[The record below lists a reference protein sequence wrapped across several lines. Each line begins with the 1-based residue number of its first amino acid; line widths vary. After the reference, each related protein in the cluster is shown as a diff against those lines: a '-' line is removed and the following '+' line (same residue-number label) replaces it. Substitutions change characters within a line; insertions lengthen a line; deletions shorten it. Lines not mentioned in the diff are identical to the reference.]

1 MPAKKHH
8 STTKHLKRP
17 ATQSVLQFKEPAMPN
32 NSGTEQLAQYELKL
46 EPIVDKKTYDN
57 FLKAIAMRVYT
68 EFEKTLQSEGVARPE
83 LCIVGFDI
91 SKIDTPAEVRMS
103 EYVALNARL
112 IVERAFVD
120 IRDYAHSNM
129 PRVFREMEADKNTSD
144 DLIPYIESKV
154 QRDLTMEIR
163 AIAMIHIPDAEKFS
177 YVSKLKQL

>member
-1 MPAKKHH
+1 M
-8 STTKHLKRP
+8 KRP

-57 FLKAIAMRVYT
+57 FLKTIAMRVYT
-68 EFEKTLQSEGVARPE
+68 DFEKALKSEGVSRPE
-83 LCIVGFDI
+83 LCLVGFDTA
-91 SKIDTPAEVRMS
+91 KIDTPAEIRMS
-103 EYVALNARL
+103 EYVALNSRL

-120 IRDYAHSNM
+120 ICSYAHSYM

-144 DLIPYIESKV
+144 DIIPYIESKV
-154 QRDLTMEIR
+154 QRDLMMEIR

-177 YVSKLKQL
+177 YISKLKLL